1 MSYIMCLSFGKVY
14 FVYTATT
21 ALLSTSYI
29 TIHKKGLVTYT
40 KKTNP
45 GTSDAEPISQFGHFL
60 PELGGKLVSR

>member
-29 TIHKKGLVTYT
+29 TIHKKGLVKYT
-40 KKTNP
+40 KK
-45 GTSDAEPISQFGHFL
+45 
-60 PELGGKLVSR
+60 KLILALRTPNQLANLDIFFPN